1 MVRSSPCLNL
11 PSRRTVTPM
20 IDFFPLLFAY
30 IGPET
35 ILPLASAAAAVGG
48 VFMLF
53 WNSITRGVGWL
64 LQKGKRKATAER
76 RGA

>member
-1 MVRSSPCLNL
+1 MTNFS
-11 PSRRTVTPM
+11 M
-20 IDFFPLLFAY
+20 LFAY

-48 VFMLF
+48 VFMVF
-53 WNSITRGVGWL
+53 WNSITRGFGWL
-64 LQKGKRKATAER
+64 LQKSKRKPTAER